1 MWPGAGRVKPGAVP
15 RADAHDVD
23 MHHFTHSARSG
34 MRVLETAVYRG
45 PHPYGSRPMVRL
57 RIDLGELEH
66 WPSDRLPGFAERLSE
81 LLPGLATHGCSL
93 ARPGGFLERLA
104 EGTWL
109 GHVVEHTAIEL
120 QRMVGARVTRGKTR
134 SVRGAPG
141 VYDALFAYEDAEVGL
156 AAGAVALRLVSSLLP
171 DPLSTFDPGR
181 LRMPEAAPE
190 DGPIPGLAALR
201 TLAASRRLGP
211 TTASLVDAAR
221 RRGIPVQL
229 AGDGSLVRLGYG
241 VNQRWLRASMTD
253 ATSHLAVQ
261 LAGDKQRTRRA
272 LAAAGLPVPAGEV
285 VADVEEAVAAAERIG
300 GAG

>member
-1 MWPGAGRVKPGAVP
+1 MWRGGGRVKPGAEP

-23 MHHFTHSARSG
+23 MQHLTHSARSG

-57 RIDLGELEH
+57 RIDLGELEQ

-104 EGTWL
+104 DGTWL
-109 GHVVEHTAIEL
+109 GHVVEHAAIEL

-134 SVRGAPG
+134 SVRGEPG
-141 VYDALFAYEDAEVGL
+141 VYDVLFAYEDAEVGL

-171 DPLSTFDPGR
+171 EPLSAFDAGR
-181 LRMPEAAPE
+181 LRMPEAAPD
-190 DGPIPGLAALR
+190 DGPIPGLTALR
-201 TLAASRRLGP
+201 TLAAGRRLGP

-221 RRGIPVQL
+221 RRGIPVHL
-229 AGDGSLVRLGYG
+229 AGDGSLVC
-241 VNQRWLRASMTD
+241 AS
-253 ATSHLAVQ
+253 ATA
-261 LAGDKQRTRRA
+261 
-272 LAAAGLPVPAGEV
+272 
-285 VADVEEAVAAAERIG
+285 
-300 GAG
+300 